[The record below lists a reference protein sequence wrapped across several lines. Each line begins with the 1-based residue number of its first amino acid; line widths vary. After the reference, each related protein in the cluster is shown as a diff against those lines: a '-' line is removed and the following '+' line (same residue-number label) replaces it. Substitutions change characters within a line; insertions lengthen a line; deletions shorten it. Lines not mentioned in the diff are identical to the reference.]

1 MGLSPVSWQEIK
13 AWSELTET
21 KLDLWETLSIKNL
34 SNIYTTELSQ
44 GSDPKRAAPYV
55 ATVQVNDWGSRF
67 ATMLRS
73 LKKRS
78 ENEE

>member
-1 MGLSPVSWQEIK
+1 MGLSPLSWQEIK

-21 KLDLWETLSIKNL
+21 KLDLWETLSIRNL

-73 LKKRS
+73 RKKRS